1 MACHAVT
8 DMVTSQ
14 SKDGAARG
22 TGGGGAL
29 SGHDGGKHVERHRQ
43 AAPDEEG
50 WEDSWNFWGRRRR
63 GKRMARARERSRIGL
78 EEEALL
84 QDFAG
89 MDEDVREEYLQQRE
103 MHRLLNGTR
112 L

>member
-1 MACHAVT
+1 
-8 DMVTSQ
+8 
-14 SKDGAARG
+14 
-22 TGGGGAL
+22 
-29 SGHDGGKHVERHRQ
+29 
-43 AAPDEEG
+43 
-50 WEDSWNFWGRRRR
+50 
-63 GKRMARARERSRIGL
+63 MARARERSRVGL

-103 MHRLLNGTR
+103 MHRVLNGTR